1 MRGEDGSFDSLE
13 DRGRRV
19 YETTVFFHHGGGGVN
34 RRGRST
40 SYKQGGKEDLWRER
54 EREKFVVATA
64 ARRLLLAT
72 DVDCTP
78 RGMRSHQ
85 PAVKA
90 GAGDSSRRKQRQT
103 KLRGEWQRYWN
114 TGTHERLAR
123 CHLDT

>member
-1 MRGEDGSFDSLE
+1 MGVLTPWRTEEDVFMKPPS
-13 DRGRRV
+13 
-19 YETTVFFHHGGGGVN
+19 FFHHGGGGVRPTGGGAHHIN
-34 RRGRST
+34 KEEERRFVDE
-40 SYKQGGKEDLWRER
+40 KER

-90 GAGDSSRRKQRQT
+90 GAEATRREGKQRQT

-114 TGTHERLAR
+114 TEYP
-123 CHLDT
+123 